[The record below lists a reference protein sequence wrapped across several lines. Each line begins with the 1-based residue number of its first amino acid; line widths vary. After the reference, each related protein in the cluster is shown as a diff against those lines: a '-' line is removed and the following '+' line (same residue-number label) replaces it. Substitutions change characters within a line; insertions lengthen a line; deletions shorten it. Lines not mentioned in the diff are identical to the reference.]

1 METLA
6 SAILCDLISRSVTF
20 ALDRCC
26 HRWRKAGGMDDAPQ
40 RLRRVLLRVQAVVE
54 EADRRRV
61 TNQAMLRQLQLMREG
76 VYRGY
81 YLLSAI
87 KRQGVHDE
95 VGSLRDRSSFAT
107 SLFNPAK
114 RLCTVSARTTPAS
127 TAPEDTGREEGVE
140 VEAEL
145 QEVLAG
151 LERMASDMKELV
163 VFLSSYP
170 PARREPYSG
179 HLWLENRM
187 FGREAE
193 QEKIIHFLLGPEPAG
208 AEDLGVLPVIGRPRV
223 GKSTL
228 VEHVCLDERVRGHF
242 SLIVFLS
249 QGDIEDGKLSP
260 HLEENGTIK
269 YRDLDPARKS
279 LVVIELVGDVDEN
292 TWWGR
297 TLSVLRGRRTTPVS
311 RIIVTSRSEKIA
323 SFGTTQAL
331 ELKSLPREAYWYFFK
346 TIAVGSTGAED
357 QPELASVCM
366 EMADLLNGCLIAANL
381 LGGMLRANPCPQFRR
396 RVLSVVRHYIKMQLL
411 HFGEHPSDLLL
422 MNGRPIYLWRLS
434 KADTVLTAHH
444 TYQASSSQEHDLPK
458 ITLNELQ
465 VGSARPRGK
474 FEVVGWRSRI
484 PPYYS
489 YLMSC
494 EVQTLPSFLR
504 VPRMNKQIQRR
515 RQPRLNSV

>member
-6 SAILCDLISRSVTF
+6 YAILGDLISRSVSFT
-20 ALDRCC
+20 LDRCY
-26 HRWRKAGGMDDAPQ
+26 HRWRRAGGMEDAPQ
-40 RLRRVLLRVQAVVE
+40 RLRRVLLRLEVVVE
-54 EADRRRV
+54 EADRRRL
-61 TNQAMLRQLQLMREG
+61 TNHAMLRQLQLMREG

-87 KRQGVHDE
+87 KRQGVHE
-95 VGSLRDRSSFAT
+95 VSSLRDRSRSSLAS

-114 RLCTVSARTTPAS
+114 RLCTVSARTTLAS
-127 TAPEDTGREEGVE
+127 TAPEDTGREG
-140 VEAEL
+140 EAESEL
-145 QEVLAG
+145 QEMVAG

-163 VFLSSYP
+163 VFLSCYP

-193 QEKIIHFLLGPEPAG
+193 QEKIISFLLGPEPAG
-208 AEDLGVLPVIGRPRV
+208 AEGPGVLPVIGRPRV

-242 SLIVFLS
+242 SLIVFFG

-260 HLEENGTIK
+260 HLGDNGTIK
-269 YRDLDPARKS
+269 YRDLDPAGKS
-279 LVVIELVGDVDEN
+279 LVVIELAGDVDEQ

-297 TLSVLRGRRTTPVS
+297 TLSALRGRRTTPVS
-311 RIIVTSRSEKIA
+311 KIIVTSRSEKIA

-346 TIAVGSTGAED
+346 TIAFGSMGAED

-366 EMADLLNGCLIAANL
+366 EMADLLNRCFISANLFGCL
-381 LGGMLRANPCPQFRR
+381 LRSNPCSQFWR
-396 RVLSVVRHYIKMQLL
+396 RVLHGVRQYIQMHILR
-411 HFGEHPSDLLL
+411 FGDHPYDLLL
-422 MNGRPIYLWRLS
+422 MNGRPIYLWRLP
-434 KADTVLTAHH
+434 KTDTVLTAYH
-444 TYQASSSQEHDLPK
+444 TYEACSSQEHDLPK
-458 ITLNELQ
+458 ITLNEVH
-465 VGSARPRGK
+465 VGSAKPRGKK
-474 FEVVGWRSRI
+474 FEVVAWRSGI

-489 YLMSC
+489 YMMSC
-494 EVQTLPSFLR
+494 RVQTSSSFLR
-504 VPRMNKQIQRR
+504 VPPMNKQIQH